1 MKFTRITPRGSIAP
15 VSSVTAHSLMCL
27 HLERVL
33 LGERLAPTS
42 SRSTAQNLG
51 SPRHGAVRLRYV
63 IEAALLFTLIFMAT
77 ASSRAQ
83 STFGSIRGIA
93 QDASGAAIPGT
104 QVTLHSVDE
113 NTDRVVETD
122 GSGSYTLENVKA
134 GKYSIRA
141 SRTGF
146 ADTVL
151 DGITLAA
158 RQDLRFDLSMAI
170 AEQATTVQVT
180 SSATEIN
187 TENATVGDS
196 KGTAE
201 ISQLPLNFRAST
213 TSPLAA
219 LATSANVQQ
228 DSQGNFTI
236 GGATSNMIGF
246 SVDGISSVN
255 VFQSGVA
262 LGVNAAG
269 SNPYPSSEGIA
280 ELKVTAFNNNAEFSQ
295 VGDVTFTTKAGTNQ
309 YHGSLFEYLQ
319 NDALNANVY
328 NFAEKAPER
337 FNTFGGSL
345 GGPLS
350 VPHFYNGHDK
360 TFFFFDYEGNRRRTA
375 QAEQYA
381 VPTALDR
388 MGNLSDL
395 ASTIPVNT
403 ANPNCP
409 VSSGC
414 LVNPATGANAT
425 GQPFANYQ
433 ITTPLS
439 QSSLALLNSYYPLPN
454 ASNLGGGLNYQ
465 TLVSTPSNTNGF
477 DGRVDH
483 VINSKQQVYAR
494 FNWKNLLVNVVN
506 PLLPNDVDTE
516 HDRSFLISHN
526 YEISNSLLNEFRFGF
541 SHSILSPD
549 FAIEGA
555 AAISQLGL
563 QGVDVSHHPTDGGF
577 PSIVFS
583 DGTNFTPI
591 GRDHVGPTQSST
603 NQVADNF
610 TYTRGRHTVRTGIDA
625 RWVRFGVPEIETPSD
640 DYGLFTFNQNIFTGS
655 SFGDFLLGLPNT
667 TYFAVTGPRDNAGG
681 HQIGLY
687 GQDEWRVSDRLTVN
701 FGLRWE
707 LLPPFVDANGI
718 QANFD
723 PKTNSV
729 IVNDIIYRKLGGPV
743 LAFLQSFNACN
754 AAPPGVSAP
763 ADAGY
768 VVSSS
773 LPCTAVVSNQQEG
786 LPQGLR
792 QTYLRNFDP
801 RVSFA
806 YRPFNNDKT
815 VIRAGF
821 GIFTVTALGQLQNN
835 NESNPQASIF
845 TYTNECTQLSATCT
859 QEGLPSFQFPQV
871 APPGVAGHAQIG
883 GGEIE
888 QATDPRYRDA
898 QSAQWNVTLEKE
910 LTANTA
916 MRVSYVGMNSYRL
929 NVSVNLNQQL
939 PTTVPAP
946 MANPN
951 PIPFSNWG
959 TIFSTENLGHQNYQA
974 LELQATHRMG
984 RGLSYQANYTWAHD
998 LSDAQGDAPTAF
1010 QGETRYGLADEDRF
1024 AINRNRGNVV
1034 GTRRNRVLV
1043 TGTYELPFGQ
1053 GRQWSSSSSAVNNIL
1068 GGWNLNTITLL
1079 ETGPYLTPTMSVS
1092 EDQTN
1097 TNPAAAD
1104 VTVVRPDRVG
1114 NPTPAHR
1121 TNANY
1126 FNINA
1131 FAPPPTG
1138 AGRVGNAGV
1147 GSLEGPGT
1155 IAVNSGLAKV
1165 IAIREGWRLRFEA
1178 TFTNVLNHTNFAPP
1192 STDISNPASFGALT
1206 TAQTAESAG
1215 NRTGQV
1221 ALRLDF

>member
-1 MKFTRITPRGSIAP
+1 MNAFGTPVEEFQSSAIGLLRGQQTRHWFFDIEKSRNPSHQTSHLSAVPYLFRGIGIAVTIFSI
-15 VSSVTAHSLMCL
+15 
-27 HLERVL
+27 L
-33 LGERLAPTS
+33 LCTNTCFG
-42 SRSTAQNLG
+42 
-51 SPRHGAVRLRYV
+51 
-63 IEAALLFTLIFMAT
+63 
-77 ASSRAQ
+77 Q
-83 STFGSIRGIA
+83 STFGSIRGTV
-93 QDASGAAIPGT
+93 QDESGAAIPDA

-113 NTDRVVETD
+113 NTDHVVKTD
-122 GSGSYTLENVKA
+122 ASGSFTVENVKA
-134 GKYSIRA
+134 GKYSLRGQ
-141 SRTGF
+141 RTGF
-146 ADTVL
+146 ADTVI

-158 RQDLRFDLSMAI
+158 RQDLRFTLSMAV
-170 AEQATTVQVT
+170 AAQQTTVQVT
-180 SSATEIN
+180 SSAAEIN

-196 KGTAE
+196 KNTTE
-201 ISQLPLNFRAST
+201 IGQLPLNFRAST

-262 LGVNAAG
+262 LGVNAPG

-309 YHGSLFEYLQ
+309 FHGSLFEYLQ
-319 NDALNANVY
+319 NDALNAHVY

-350 VPHFYNGHDK
+350 VPHLYNGHNK
-360 TFFFFDYEGNRRRTA
+360 TFFFFDYEGNRRRTST
-375 QAEQYA
+375 AEQYT
-381 VPTALDR
+381 VPTVADR
-388 MGNLSDL
+388 TGNLSDL
-395 ASTIPVNT
+395 AATIPINSS
-403 ANPNCP
+403 NPNCP
-409 VSSGC
+409 ATAGC
-414 LVNPATGANAT
+414 LINPATGSQTT

-439 QSSLALLNSYYPLPN
+439 QLSLALLNKYYPLPN

-465 TLVSTPSNTNGF
+465 TLVPTPSNTNGF
-477 DGRVDH
+477 DGRVDQ
-483 VINSKQQVYAR
+483 VITSKQQVYAR

-526 YEISNSLLNEFRFGF
+526 YDISSRWLNEFRFGF
-541 SHSILSPD
+541 THTILSPN
-549 FAIEGA
+549 FPIEGA
-555 AAISQLGL
+555 AAIAQLGF
-563 QGVDVSHHPTDGGF
+563 QGVNVSHHPTDGGF

-603 NQVADNF
+603 NQLADNV
-610 TYTRGRHTVRTGIDA
+610 TYSRGRHTMRAGIDV
-625 RWVRFGVPEIETPSD
+625 RWVRFAVPEIETPSD

-655 SFGDFLLGLPNT
+655 SFGDFLLGIPNT

-681 HQIGLY
+681 PQTGIY
-687 GQDEWRVSDRLTVN
+687 GQDEWRVNDHLTVN

-707 LLPPFVDANGI
+707 LLPPFVDVNGI

-723 PKTNSV
+723 PRTNAV
-729 IVNDIIYRKLGGPV
+729 IVNDNLYRKLGGPV

-754 AAPPGVSAP
+754 AAPPGFSAP

-768 VVSSS
+768 APSPS
-773 LPCTAVVSNQQEG
+773 LPCTAVVSNTQEG
-786 LPQGLR
+786 LATGLR

-801 RVSFA
+801 RLSFA
-806 YRPFNNDKT
+806 WRPFNNDKT
-815 VIRAGF
+815 VFRAGF
-821 GIFTVTALGQLQNN
+821 GIFTVTALGQIQNN
-835 NESNPQASIF
+835 NESNPQASVY
-845 TYTNECTQLSATCT
+845 TYTNKNAA
-859 QEGLPSFQFPQV
+859 GVPSFQFPQV
-871 APPGVAGHAQIG
+871 APPSVAGHAQVG
-883 GGEIE
+883 GGTIE

-898 QSAQWNVTLEKE
+898 QSAQWNVTLERE
-910 LTANTA
+910 LTSNTA
-916 MRVSYVGMNSYRL
+916 VRISYVGMNSYRL
-929 NVSVNLNQQL
+929 NVTVNLNQQL

-946 MANPN
+946 LSNPN
-951 PIPFSNWG
+951 PIPFPNWG

-974 LELQATHRMG
+974 MELQATHRMG
-984 RGLSYQANYTWAHD
+984 SGLSYQANYTWAHD

-1024 AINRNRGNVV
+1024 AINKNRGNVV
-1034 GTRRNRVLV
+1034 GTRRNRFLL
-1043 TGTYELPFGQ
+1043 TGTYELPFGHA
-1053 GRQWSSSSSAVNNIL
+1053 RRWSSSSSAVNNIL

-1092 EDQTN
+1092 NDQTN
-1097 TNPAAAD
+1097 TNPAASNI
-1104 VTVVRPDRVG
+1104 TVVRPDRIG
-1114 NPTPAHR
+1114 NPIPAHR

-1131 FAPPPTG
+1131 FAPPPLG

-1155 IAVNSGLAKV
+1155 IAVNAGLAKV
-1165 IAIREGWRLRFEA
+1165 IPIRENWHLRFEA
-1178 TFTNVLNHTNFAPP
+1178 TFTNVINHTNFAPP
-1192 STDISNPASFGALT
+1192 VTDISSPASFGALT

-1221 ALRLDF
+1221 ALRMDF

>member
-1 MKFTRITPRGSIAP
+1 MEVLIVLFALTFM
-15 VSSVTAHSLMCL
+15 SLSL
-27 HLERVL
+27 
-33 LGERLAPTS
+33 
-42 SRSTAQNLG
+42 
-51 SPRHGAVRLRYV
+51 
-63 IEAALLFTLIFMAT
+63 
-77 ASSRAQ
+77 RAQ
-83 STFGSIRGIA
+83 STFGSIRGTA
-93 QDASGAAIPGT
+93 QDISGAAIPDT
-104 QVTLHSVDE
+104 QVTLHSIDE
-113 NTDRVVETD
+113 NTDRVVTTD
-122 GSGSYTLENVKA
+122 ASGSYTLENVKA
-134 GKYSIRA
+134 GKYRIRA
-141 SRTGF
+141 QRTGF
-146 ADTVL
+146 ADTVI

-158 RQDLRFDLSMAI
+158 RQDLRFTLSMAI
-170 AEQATTVQVT
+170 AQQTTTVQVT
-180 SSATEIN
+180 SSASEIN
-187 TENATVGDS
+187 TENATVSDS
-196 KGTAE
+196 KGAAD
-201 ISQLPLNFRAST
+201 IGQLPLNFRAST

-228 DSQGNFTI
+228 DSLGNFTI
-236 GGATSNMIGF
+236 GGATSDMIGF

-319 NDALNANVY
+319 NDVLNANVY
-328 NFAEKAPER
+328 NFAQKSPER

-350 VPHFYNGHDK
+350 VPHLYNGHNK
-360 TFFFFDYEGNRRRTA
+360 TFFFFDYEGNRRRTS

-388 MGNLSDL
+388 AGNLSDL
-395 ASTIPVNT
+395 ASTIPINSS
-403 ANPNCP
+403 NPNCP
-409 VSSGC
+409 ATAGC
-414 LVNPATGANAT
+414 LINPATGSRAT

-465 TLVSTPSNTNGF
+465 TLVPVPSNTNGF
-477 DGRVDH
+477 DGRVDQ
-483 VINSKQQVYAR
+483 VITSKQQMYAR
-494 FNWKNLLVNVVN
+494 FNWKNLLVNTVN

-526 YEISNSLLNEFRFGF
+526 YAISSRWLNEFRFGF
-541 SHSILSPD
+541 AHSVLAPD
-549 FAIEGA
+549 FPIEGA
-555 AAISQLGL
+555 AAIAQLGL
-563 QGVDVSHHPTDGGF
+563 QGVNVSHHPTDGGF

-603 NQVADNF
+603 NQVADNV
-610 TYTRGRHTVRTGIDA
+610 TYSRGKHTIRAGIDV
-625 RWVRFGVPEIETPSD
+625 RWVRFSVPEIETPSD

-655 SFGDFLLGLPNT
+655 SFGDFLLGIPNT

-681 HQIGLY
+681 PQTGIY
-687 GQDEWRVSDRLTVN
+687 GQDEWRISDRLTVN

-729 IVNDIIYRKLGGPV
+729 IVNDVLYRKLGGPV

-754 AAPPGVSAP
+754 AAPPGFSAP
-763 ADAGY
+763 ADVGY
-768 VVSSS
+768 TPSTS

-786 LPQGLR
+786 LSTGLR
-792 QTYLRNFDP
+792 QTYLRDFDP
-801 RVSFA
+801 RISFA
-806 YRPFNNDKT
+806 YRPFHNDKT

-835 NESNPQASIF
+835 NESNPQASVF
-845 TYTNECTQLSATCT
+845 TYTNKNAN
-859 QEGLPSFQFPQV
+859 GVPSFQFPQV
-871 APPGVAGHAQIG
+871 TPPGVAGQAQVG

-898 QSAQWNVTLEKE
+898 QSAQWNVTLERE
-910 LTANTA
+910 LTSNTA
-916 MRVSYVGMNSYRL
+916 MRISYVGMNSYRL
-929 NVSVNLNQQL
+929 NVTVNLNQQF

-946 MANPN
+946 QPNPN
-951 PIPFSNWG
+951 PIPFPNWG
-959 TIFSTENLGHQNYQA
+959 TTFSTGNYGHQTYQA

-998 LSDAQGDAPTAF
+998 LSDAQGDAPIAF

-1024 AINRNRGNVV
+1024 AINHNRGNVV
-1034 GTRRNRVLV
+1034 GTRRNRFLL

-1053 GRQWSSSSSAVNNIL
+1053 GRQWSSSSSAVNGIL

-1079 ETGPYLTPTMSVS
+1079 ESGPYLTPTMSVS
-1092 EDQTN
+1092 NDQTN
-1097 TNPAAAD
+1097 TNPAAAN

-1114 NPTPAHR
+1114 NPVPAHR

-1131 FAPPPTG
+1131 FGPPPLG
-1138 AGRVGNAGV
+1138 AGRVGDAGV

-1155 IAVNSGLAKV
+1155 VAVNAGLAK
-1165 IAIREGWRLRFEA
+1165 IIPIRESMHLRFEA

-1192 STDISNPASFGALT
+1192 ATDISSPSSFGALT

-1215 NRTGQV
+1215 NRTGQI